1 MQRKKEVVL
10 YAKNG
15 ERNSGMNVT
24 FEDVDVTTDEWSLID
39 GFESVFTVE
48 NNEMILTITMNT
60 LEDVI
65 IHPQVKIYKY

>member
-1 MQRKKEVVL
+1 MQRQKEVVL
-10 YAKNG
+10 YSKPG
-15 ERNSGMNVT
+15 TKNSGMNVV
-24 FEDVDVTTDEWSLID
+24 FDDVDVTEDGWSVID

-65 IHPQVKIYKY
+65 IHPQVIYKY